1 MSLPGDESFQLGA
14 HPRRVERPQ
23 AFLLSANRSC
33 SVFRSFGN
41 CKHPR
46 SRFLCLAVT
55 RLLPSQ
61 SFLFGLV
68 YTLRSSST

>member
-1 MSLPGDESFQLGA
+1 MSLPGDESFQVGA
-14 HPRRVERPQ
+14 HPRRVERHQ
-23 AFLLSANRSC
+23 TFLLSANRSR

-41 CKHPR
+41 CKRPR
-46 SRFLCLAVT
+46 SRFLCSAVIH
-55 RLLPSQ
+55 LLPSQ